1 VTGSAVKKAD
11 RVPLGNPTRQTSCGL
26 GSAPLCPPGLP
37 VCSAAVTTR
46 TAQVT
51 TVLLA
56 SFVQGLVGSAFAA
69 SASVLR
75 ARGLSDAQY
84 GSLFVPLVVLA
95 ALGAAGGGF
104 VVERIGAK
112 RALALGFAFMA
123 LSQAGLAATPFVATA
138 LAYPVALL
146 GTSLLGLGA
155 GVSAGPLNAY
165 PQVLFP
171 SRSESAVVAL
181 HATVGIGLALTPLM
195 AGAALA
201 RGAWLA
207 VPLLLFLASAALLVA
222 VEREDLPEPEAR
234 GEARSRPIGDTLL
247 RLFLAIAFL
256 YGVAESVYG
265 NWAVLHLTEER
276 GLDVAAA
283 GLALAAFW
291 AAVTVGRFAV
301 AALVLHVPP
310 ARVLPVLAAL
320 MAGACLLVP
329 LSTTPRRA
337 VVLYALGGLGCSAV
351 FPLALALAGRR
362 FPEQRS
368 WVSSAMYATLCA
380 GIGVGSFSAGLLR
393 SGLDLGTIYRL
404 AALPPTV
411 AAFLALR
418 AIAIPEPPERGER
431 RPA

>member
-1 VTGSAVKKAD
+1 M
-11 RVPLGNPTRQTSCGL
+11 PI
-26 GSAPLCPPGLP
+26 
-37 VCSAAVTTR
+37 CSAAVTTR
-46 TAQVT
+46 TAQAS
-51 TVLLA
+51 TVYLSA
-56 SFVQGLVGSAFAA
+56 FVQGLVGIAFAA

-75 ARGLSDAQY
+75 ARGLSDAEY
-84 GSLFVPLVVLA
+84 GSIFVPLVTLA
-95 ALGAAGGGF
+95 ALGAAGGGL

-112 RALALGFAFMA
+112 RALALGFVVHGPLPGRARRDRR
-123 LSQAGLAATPFVATA
+123 SWPTA
-138 LAYPVALL
+138 LVYPVALL

-181 HATVGIGLALTPLM
+181 HATVGVGLAITPLL

-201 RGAWLA
+201 RGSWLA
-207 VPLLLFLASAALLVA
+207 VPLLLFLANAALLVA

-234 GEARSRPIGDTLL
+234 GEARSRPTGDALL

-256 YGVAESVYG
+256 YGVTESVYG

-291 AAVTVGRFAV
+291 AALTVGRFAV

-337 VVLYALGGLGCSAV
+337 VLLYALGGLGCSAV
-351 FPLALALAGRR
+351 FPLALGLAGRR
-362 FPEQRS
+362 FPSHRS
-368 WVSSAMYATLCA
+368 WVSSVMYAALCA

-393 SGLDLGTIYRL
+393 SAPRPRDDLP
-404 AALPPTV
+404 A
-411 AAFLALR
+411 
-418 AIAIPEPPERGER
+418 R
-431 RPA
+431 RPAGGGGLRPRRAGRI